1 MGKVIRHTYSLCP
14 VCLRSLPAE
23 QVEDEQGA
31 ITLQKTCPQ
40 HGFFSAPIWRN
51 QLDLESWRGNLP
63 ELEQAPPCPTACG
76 LCSEHLQGTCCVVLE
91 VTGRCN
97 LHCPFCFAAGGDGS
111 DVALAEL
118 LDALPGLAALSQPLL
133 QLSGGEPTL
142 RDDLPQI
149 IAAAKSAGIRY
160 LQLNTNGIRLAE
172 SPAYLHALAEAGLS
186 FVFLQF
192 DGLQD
197 SIYQQLRGKPLLDL
211 KLRAIQNCAAEQIGV
226 TLVPTLV
233 PGVNVDAI
241 GSILQFAFA
250 NSPAV
255 RGVHFQPV
263 SYFGRIPQPP
273 QAEDRLT
280 LDTLVVEIARQ
291 TGGRVAV
298 KNLLPSR
305 CDHPLCGFHGDFV
318 IDENQ
323 QPTALS
329 QAASGCGCSA
339 ARPVTAAQNRN
350 FVVRRWLREKSALSD
365 REAPQTMKT
374 SLLRPQNP
382 AACPQDAKPGDRQ
395 DAKPGDLQ
403 DLNYFARRVRSHG
416 FTISAMAFQDAGT
429 IDLERLRRCSL
440 HVYEQGRLVP
450 FCAHYLTPW
459 N

>member
-1 MGKVIRHTYSLCP
+1 MGRIIRHTYSLCP
-14 VCLRSLPAE
+14 VCLQQIPAQ
-23 QVEDEQGA
+23 QVQDEKE
-31 ITLQKTCPQ
+31 IRLEKTCPE
-40 HGFFSAPIWRN
+40 HGFFSTPIWHN
-51 QLDLESWRGNLP
+51 QLDINSWCGSLP
-63 ELEQAPPCPTACG
+63 ELQQAPPCPAACG
-76 LCSEHLQGTCCVVLE
+76 ICAEHLQETCCVVLE

-97 LHCPFCFAAGGDGS
+97 LRCPFCFASGGGGT
-111 DVALAEL
+111 DVPFTELA
-118 LDALPGLAALSQPLL
+118 DALQRLAIPGQTLV

-149 IAAAKSAGIRY
+149 IAAAKSAGIPFI
-160 LQLNTNGIRLAE
+160 QLNSNGIRLAE
-172 SPAYLHALAEAGLS
+172 SKAYVHALAEAGLS

-197 SIYQQLRGKPLLDL
+197 SIYEQLRGRPLLEL
-211 KLRAIQNCAAEQIGV
+211 KLKAIENCAAKNIGV

-280 LDTLVVEIARQ
+280 LDTLVMEIERQ
-291 TGGRVAV
+291 TAGLVQA

-318 IDENQ
+318 MDENHR
-323 QPTALS
+323 PTALS
-329 QAASGCGCSA
+329 GTAKNCSCSA
-339 ARPVTAAQNRN
+339 AKLVTAAQNRN
-350 FVVRRWLREKSALSD
+350 FVTRRWLWEKPPLPINEPSESGKIRL
-365 REAPQTMKT
+365 PQQ
-374 SLLRPQNP
+374 QNP
-382 AACPQDAKPGDRQ
+382 PASQSDSKPAA
-395 DAKPGDLQ
+395 DLQ
-403 DLNYFARRVRSHG
+403 DLNYFAKRVRSHG
-416 FTISAMAFQDAGT
+416 FTITAMAFQDAGS
-429 IDLERLRRCSL
+429 IDLERLQRCSL
-440 HVYEQGRLVP
+440 HVYDHGRLVP

-459 N
+459 S

>member
-1 MGKVIRHTYSLCP
+1 MGRVIRHTYSLCP
-14 VCLRSLPAE
+14 VCLRQLPAE
-23 QVEDEQGA
+23 QVQDEHGE

-51 QLDLESWRGNLP
+51 QLDIDKWRGNLP

-76 LCSEHLQGTCCVVLE
+76 LCGEHRQGTCCVVLE

-97 LHCPFCFAAGGDGS
+97 LLCPFCFAAGGGGS
-111 DVALAEL
+111 DVAFAEL
-118 LDALPGLAALSQPLL
+118 LDAMQKIAEPGQMLL

-160 LQLNTNGIRLAE
+160 IQLNSNGIRLAE
-172 SPAYLHALAEAGLS
+172 SPAYVHALAEAGLS

-197 SIYQQLRGKPLLDL
+197 SIYQQLRGKPLLER
-211 KLRAIQNCAAEQIGV
+211 KLQAIKNCAAEQIGV

-241 GSILQFAFA
+241 GSMLQFAFA
-250 NSPAV
+250 NSPAI

-273 QAEDRLT
+273 QDEDRLT
-280 LDTLVVEIARQ
+280 LDSLLVEIERQ
-291 TGGRVAV
+291 TTGQVKV

-323 QPTALS
+323 QPRALS
-329 QAASGCGCSA
+329 QAAPNCSCA
-339 ARPVTAAQNRN
+339 GAKPATAAQNRN
-350 FVVRRWLREKSALSD
+350 FVARRWLREKSVFPNS
-365 REAPQTMKT
+365 EAPQSKKT
-374 SLLRPQNP
+374 NLLRQHSP
-382 AACPQDAKPGDRQ
+382 AARPPDG
-395 DAKPGDLQ
+395 KPGDLQ
-403 DLNYFARRVRSHG
+403 DLDYFAQRVRSHG
-416 FTISAMAFQDAGT
+416 FTITAMAFQDAGT
-429 IDLERLRRCSL
+429 IDLERLQRCSL
-440 HVYEQGRLVP
+440 HVYAQGKLIP